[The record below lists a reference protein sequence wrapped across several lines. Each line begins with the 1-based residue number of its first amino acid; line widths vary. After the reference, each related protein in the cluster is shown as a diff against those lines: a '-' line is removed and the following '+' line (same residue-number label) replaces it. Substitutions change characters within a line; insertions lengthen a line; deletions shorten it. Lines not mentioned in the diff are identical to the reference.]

1 MLKPRE
7 VANELKLWLSVYTAM
22 DAGSK
27 FPGHDRLKKCLHDG
41 QQAILELVEKLDERD
56 RTIWA
61 LETKIAVLEA
71 AAEEEAQKL
80 EAYRAGDDLHGN

>member
-1 MLKPRE
+1 MASLNQIANDL
-7 VANELKLWLSVYTAM
+7 VAQSNLITKRGFNIAAMRVSLGRAAEALRGASDKL
-22 DAGSK
+22 
-27 FPGHDRLKKCLHDG
+27 
-41 QQAILELVEKLDERD
+41 QERD

-80 EAYRAGDDLHGN
+80 EAYRAGDDLYGG

>member
-1 MLKPRE
+1 M
-7 VANELKLWLSVYTAM
+7 ANLNQIANDLAAQSDLITKRGFNIVNMRQSLSRAA
-22 DAGSK
+22 DAL
-27 FPGHDRLKKCLHDG
+27 R
-41 QQAILELVEKLDERD
+41 QAATDLQERD

>member
-1 MLKPRE
+1 MASLPE
-7 VANELKLWLSVYTAM
+7 IANDLMAQSNLIEKRGFSIMGMRQSLSRA
-22 DAGSK
+22 AGAL
-27 FPGHDRLKKCLHDG
+27 R
-41 QQAILELVEKLDERD
+41 QAATDLQERD

-61 LETKIAVLEA
+61 LETKIALLEA